1 MFPDT
6 RFESSTGRMQPY
18 GVEEEACTCHCIQ
31 AIRATRQHNQPIP
44 TTAMIAPEL
53 EEEAYPCHWIQAVS
67 AVRRQYCSL
76 TQWITARVLSL
87 PLFNRDGTETLN
99 RGPQQH
105 SRPARTLLP
114 QNENSDRGSMSA
126 VQDTSLQ
133 DRNRLPAQLFN
144 TTIPH
149 EMPESSRSFIVSE
162 RLPNSVNGYPHS
174 QTYGETLLNNG
185 DNISPVTTLMIPYA
199 QTCIDAPNGILEKIF
214 TNSQWGR
221 LLLDKNSS
229 MTQNF
234 LGFLQKLAL
243 HHRVYPQEK
252 LVDRLEIVYKTVK
265 KDQKLWDEVLM
276 EAEEGSSTCEDRAL
290 HYFHSIE
297 NRCLIYRLLNG
308 QPVED
313 KKMFEVMRSLYRR
326 EKLQER
332 VTQLIAQEGSR
343 LFSVNRQTV
352 KHIDEIEVQLYFA
365 TRLKDQLGLP
375 GEDIHMRFTEIG
387 KVRDQFLE
395 QVAESIFENEQTE
408 PSKLIDYIANN
419 RYWQEYVEKKYRC
432 EFADCFANFLAQHGE
447 LQEQVEVKPDTDGI
461 SSQVYNEKSKKLMKD
476 YQNACNERVK
486 KISQDILKQLGV
498 VEQISSGLTR
508 ARSHG
513 A

>member
-1 MFPDT
+1 MPDMTGSHQYHSIHPIPRQPPMFPDT
-6 RFESSTGRMQPY
+6 RFESSTGRLQPY

-31 AIRATRQHNQPIP
+31 AIRATRQYNQPTPI
-44 TTAMIAPEL
+44 TAMIASEL
-53 EEEAYPCHWIQAVS
+53 EEEAYPCHWVQAVS
-67 AVRRQYCSL
+67 TAMRQYCRL
-76 TQWITARVLSL
+76 IQWITSRVLSL
-87 PLFNRDGTETLN
+87 PFFDIDRTETVE
-99 RGPQQH
+99 RGPQQYSH
-105 SRPARTLLP
+105 PSQTLL
-114 QNENSDRGSMSA
+114 EIARSI
-126 VQDTSLQ
+126 SL
-133 DRNRLPAQLFN
+133 DP
-144 TTIPH
+144 
-149 EMPESSRSFIVSE
+149 
-162 RLPNSVNGYPHS
+162 VNGYPH
-174 QTYGETLLNNG
+174 GRNRETLLNNG
-185 DNISPVTTLMIPYA
+185 NSTTTTISSDPIFFGHPTYEQFLSETRNRLPA
-199 QTCIDAPNGILEKIF
+199 EPLIF

-234 LGFLQKLAL
+234 LEFLQQLAL
-243 HHRVYPQEK
+243 HHRLYPQEK

-408 PSKLIDYIANN
+408 PYKLRDYIANN
-419 RYWQEYVEKKYRC
+419 RYWQEYVEKKCRG
-432 EFADCFANFLAQHGE
+432 EFADFLAQHGH
-447 LQEQVEVKPDTDGI
+447 LQEQLEAKSDTGEI
-461 SSQVYNEKSKKLMKD
+461 SSQVYNEKSKELMKG
-476 YQNACNERVK
+476 YQNACNNRVK
-486 KISQDILKQLGV
+486 KRSQAILQQL
-498 VEQISSGLTR
+498 L
-508 ARSHG
+508 
-513 A
+513 

>member
-1 MFPDT
+1 MTGSHQYHSIYPTPRQSPMDPDT
-6 RFESSTGRMQPY
+6 GFERSINSLTPY
-18 GVEEEACTCHCIQ
+18 DVEEACTCHCIQ
-31 AIRATRQHNQPIP
+31 AIRATRQHNQPTLTIP
-44 TTAMIAPEL
+44 TIAPEL

-76 TQWITARVLSL
+76 TQWITSRVLSL

-126 VQDTSLQ
+126 VQDDSLQ
-133 DRNRLPAQLFN
+133 DRNRLPAQLSN

-149 EMPESSRSFIVSE
+149 EMPESYRSFIVSE

-185 DNISPVTTLMIPYA
+185 DNILCSPVTTLMIPYE
-199 QTCIDAPNGILEKIF
+199 QTCIFAPNRILEKIF

-234 LGFLQKLAL
+234 LEFLQQLAL
-243 HHRVYPQEK
+243 HHRLYPQEK

-408 PSKLIDYIANN
+408 PSKLRDYIANN
-419 RYWQEYVEKKYRC
+419 RYWQEYVKKKC
-432 EFADCFANFLAQHGE
+432 CGEFADFLENNLLLQGQLDAKSETGE
-447 LQEQVEVKPDTDGI
+447 I
-461 SSQVYNEKSKKLMKD
+461 SSQEYLKKSDELMKN
-476 YQNACNERVK
+476 YQDACDDLVK
-486 KISQDILKQLGV
+486 NRSKDILQALC
-498 VEQISSGLTR
+498 
-508 ARSHG
+508 
-513 A
+513 